1 MRGTR
6 VRIRGWLT
14 GLIVFLLAPSLVFA
28 SLWFNNRFEN
38 VNAIDRSLTGLHLIQ
53 SLGPLMQE
61 KALTGQIEKSPE
73 MLRQR
78 LAEFGRTA
86 KEESLVAHL
95 NRFLEEPNVPGALR
109 EARSLASSI
118 SRLAN
123 LSASSSYETLRLP
136 QLINDTLLT
145 VVIESA
151 VMAKNAQSLSERNQ
165 VNTWD
170 KMLIPVQGGQFK
182 VAADGASRETSTYFE
197 GLSGDSAESLRQ
209 QAQLYREA
217 NVAYQA
223 QGAKLLSSAINAKTG
238 EDVIAAPVIS
248 IQPEFVR
255 ATFMLWQAALD
266 YLNDDLQQQREQTLF
281 TVALAGLAGGLVIIA
296 AFAIAVALTRALADR
311 TQREFEDLG
320 FHDPLTGLPNRR
332 ALLKAIRALPKSAPS
347 GQTGLAIFDM
357 RHFKK
362 INDRFGDQNGDQILR
377 EVAGQ
382 LAQRAEPEDVLART
396 GGTEFMLLRSNL
408 ADAADFEQF
417 SCDLIQHLAR
427 ERTIDGQRTVLESN
441 AGLFVGQPGDEITD
455 HILVDAALALRAA
468 KQRGP
473 RKYAR
478 FTAEMRAAFEKN
490 GQIAKELLKAL
501 NEGDIMP
508 WFQPQVDIHT
518 NEVVGAEALVRW
530 IDHDKVRFPG
540 SFLPAA
546 AEAGYMERIEDT
558 VRKNTLQLASYLG
571 GKTRRNIHF
580 GLNVSANLL
589 SNVNAV
595 EALHNQVRE
604 FGLDPSIISLEILE
618 AVMIDEVTA
627 DPIKTNIAR
636 LSELGFFI
644 ELDDF
649 GTGHSSISSLRDL
662 KVDRVKIDRSFVSGV
677 DTKPD
682 LQKFTSALINLAKSL
697 DISVLAEGVE
707 TEGERMWL
715 RQNGCDVIQGFL
727 ISKAVPEQTLA
738 AMILKQNF
746 LASLQASEAQALSRK
761 A

>member
-1 MRGTR
+1 M
-6 VRIRGWLT
+6 RIRGWLT

-28 SLWFNNRFEN
+28 TLWFNNRFEN

-61 KALTGQIEKSPE
+61 KALTGQVQKSPDL
-73 MLRQR
+73 LRLQ
-78 LAEFGRTA
+78 LAEFGQA
-86 KEESLVAHL
+86 EMSGSLVESLDT
-95 NRFLEEPNVPGALR
+95 FLEQKNVPSALR

-123 LSASSSYETLRLP
+123 LSAASSYETSRLP
-136 QLINDTLLT
+136 HLINDTLLS

-151 VMAKNAQSLSERNQ
+151 VMVRNARNLTGREQ
-165 VNTWD
+165 INTWD

-182 VAADGASRETSTYFE
+182 VAADGASRETSTFFE
-197 GLSGDSAESLRQ
+197 SLSGPGAESLRQ

-238 EDVIAAPVIS
+238 ADVVAEPVIA

-255 ATFMLWQAALD
+255 STFSLWQSALD
-266 YLNDDLQQQREQTLF
+266 YLNGDLHQQRAATLF
-281 TVALAGLAGGLVIIA
+281 TVALVGLISGLVIIA
-296 AFAIAVALTRALADR
+296 AFAIAIALTRALADR

-320 FHDPLTGLPNRR
+320 FHDPLTGLANRR
-332 ALLKAIRALPKSAPS
+332 ALIKAIRALPKNDLDT
-347 GQTGLAIFDM
+347 QVGLIIFDL
-357 RHFKK
+357 RHFKN
-362 INDRFGDQNGDQILR
+362 INDRFGDQTGDAILR
-377 EVAGQ
+377 EVAAQ
-382 LAQRAEPEDVLART
+382 LTQFAEPEDFLGRT
-396 GGTEFMLLRSNL
+396 GGTEFMLLRPSVD
-408 ADAADFEQF
+408 DAAEFEKFACMVNRDF
-417 SCDLIQHLAR
+417 AR
-427 ERTIDGQRTVLESN
+427 ERTINEQKTALETN
-441 AGLFVGQPGDEITD
+441 AGVLISQPGDTITD
-455 HILVDAALALRAA
+455 QLLVDGALALRSA

-478 FTAEMRAAFEKN
+478 FTAEMRTAFEKN
-490 GQIAKELLKAL
+490 GQIAKELLKAM

-508 WFQPQVDIHT
+508 WFQPQIDIHT

-530 IDHDKVRFPG
+530 VDHDHVRYPG

-546 AEAGYMERIEDT
+546 VEAGYMERIEDT
-558 VRKNTLQLASYLG
+558 VRRDTLQLAAHLNG
-571 GKTRRNIHF
+571 RTRRTIHF

-589 SNVNAV
+589 SNANAV
-595 EALHNQVRE
+595 EGLYNQVRE
-604 FGLDPSIISLEILE
+604 TGLDPAVISLEILE

-627 DPIKTNIAR
+627 TPIKENIAR

-677 DTKPD
+677 DTRPD

-707 TEGERMWL
+707 TEGERLWL
-715 RQNGCDVIQGFL
+715 AQNGCDVIQGFL
-727 ISKAVPEQTLA
+727 ISRAVPEQTLA
-738 AMILKQNF
+738 ALILKQNF
-746 LASLQASEAQALSRK
+746 LAPTGPSQSLK
-761 A
+761 AVREL